1 VSGPRVPG
9 VGRLLEGLNPA
20 QAEAVTAPV
29 GPVLVVAGAG
39 SGKTRVLTRRVAWLL
54 EEARAEPERVLAITF
69 TNKAAN
75 EMRSRVGELVGP
87 EASRMW
93 VSTFHS
99 ACLRM
104 LRSSATALGY
114 RPGFVV
120 YDQADANRLV
130 AMAIDALGL
139 DSKRLSPRQA
149 AAAISAAKSRLLG
162 PADLEEQA
170 ANPIERAL
178 AAVFADYQRR
188 LLEANA
194 MDFDDLLANA
204 VAVLRHPELG
214 PGLAR
219 RFCHVLVDEYQDTN
233 VAQFELLRRLAEGH
247 RSAYVVGDGDQS
259 IYRFRGADVENLERF
274 AQVFPEAVTV
284 VLEQNYRSTQTVL
297 DAANA
302 VIAQNTRRT
311 PKRLWTDAGPGQP
324 IRVYRALDETDEARW
339 VVEQV
344 RRLVEEEGV
353 RLDEVAIFYRTNAQS
368 RSLEEALARAALPY
382 SVVGGLRFYDRR
394 EVRDVLAYLRLVVN
408 PADVVS
414 FRRAANVPRRGVGD
428 VSLARLEDFAR
439 RLGMPIAEAAEH
451 ASEAG
456 VKGRAAAGLSE
467 LSRILGD
474 LRRALLDGLGPERM
488 VEEVLERTGYL
499 AALASEEGHE
509 AEGRVENLVE
519 LASGAAEF
527 SSLEEMLESV
537 ALVADADQAAEGTG
551 RCTLMTV
558 HTAKGLEFDVV
569 FIVGMEEGIFPHA
582 RSVGQPAEEE
592 EERRLCYVALT
603 RARRRLFCSSALT
616 RNLWGTSQSNPP
628 SRFLDEIPAEL
639 VTKEGG
645 PSDPGWRARVLSQ
658 ALGDRERRAPTTS
671 ERQTGGAA
679 RWRWAS
685 SPRT

>member
-1 VSGPRVPG
+1 VNEVPTS
-9 VGRLLEGLNPA
+9 VPERLLEGLNPA

-54 EEARAEPERVLAITF
+54 EAALARPERVLAITF

-75 EMRSRVGELVGP
+75 EMRSRVTDLVGP
-87 EASRMW
+87 EARGMW

-99 ACLRM
+99 ACLRL
-104 LRSSATALGY
+104 LRQTAPALGY

-120 YDQADANRLV
+120 YDQADAGRLV
-130 AMAIDALGL
+130 AMAIDGVGV
-139 DSKRLSPRQA
+139 DSKRLSARQA
-149 AAAISAAKSRLLG
+149 QAAISAAKARLLG
-162 PADLEEQA
+162 PGDLEEQA
-170 ANPIERAL
+170 ANPIERVL
-178 AAVFADYQRR
+178 AQVYQDYQRR

-194 MDFDDLLANA
+194 MDFDDLIANA
-204 VAVLRHPELG
+204 VRLLGHPEVG

-219 RFCHVLVDEYQDTN
+219 RFDHVLVDEYQDTN

-274 AQVFPEAVTV
+274 SEVFPELVTV

-302 VIAQNTRRT
+302 LIARNARRT
-311 PKRLWTDAGPGQP
+311 PKRLWTDVGPGEP
-324 IRVYRALDETDEARW
+324 ICVYRALDESDEARW

-344 RRLVEEEGV
+344 RRLVQEDGL
-353 RLDEVAIFYRTNAQS
+353 RLDQVAVFYRTNAQS
-368 RSLEEALARAALPY
+368 RALEEALARAALPY

-408 PADVVS
+408 PSDVVS

-428 VSLARLEDFAR
+428 VSLSRLEAFASAAG
-439 RLGMPIAEAAEH
+439 LPIALAA
-451 ASEAG
+451 ARAGEAG
-456 VKGRAAAGLSE
+456 VKGKAAAGLAE
-467 LSRILGD
+467 LARVLD
-474 LRRALLDGLGPERM
+474 ELREALESGLGPERM

-499 AALASEEGHE
+499 AALAAEEGPE

-519 LASGAAEF
+519 LAAGAAAF
-527 SSLEEMLESV
+527 ASLEEMLESV
-537 ALVADADQAAEGTG
+537 ALVADADETEPASG

-558 HTAKGLEFDVV
+558 HTAKGLEYDVV
-569 FIVGMEEGIFPHA
+569 FLVGLEEGVFPHA
-582 RSVGQPAEEE
+582 RSIGQRAEEE

-616 RNLWGTSQSNPP
+616 RNLWGSSQSNPP

-639 VTKEGG
+639 VVQEGG
-645 PSDPGWRARVLSQ
+645 PSDPEWRARILRQ
-658 ALGDRERRAPTTS
+658 AFPGRARHSGEAEPAPA
-671 ERQTGGAA
+671 GPA